1 MTSTLKVDQIQ
12 NSSGTDAIEISS
24 TGVVTAEVK
33 RTNIPYIQLL
43 HNVNANYSAG
53 ATISNWEIRQSNRIT
68 HSGGV
73 ITVPEDGLY
82 QVGISMIGASS
93 GGLYLYLN
101 NVKQFRI
108 SYGATGTSESWSVQS
123 GDCILMLNAND
134 NIKFVSENANNYYG
148 HAGAETVSSFYCY
161 MIG

>member
-1 MTSTLKVDQIQ
+1 MTSIIKVDQIQ
-12 NSSGTDAIEISS
+12 NVSGVDAIEISS
-24 TGVVTAEVK
+24 TGAVTAEVK

-43 HNVNANYSAG
+43 HNVNANYAAG
-53 ATISNWEIRQSNRIT
+53 AVVSNWEVRQSNRIT
-68 HSGGV
+68 HSAGV

-82 QVGISMIGASS
+82 QVGISMLNGTS

-101 NVKQFRI
+101 NVKQFRLAY
-108 SYGATGTSESWSVQS
+108 SAVGTGASWGTSS

-134 NIKFVSENANNYYG
+134 NIKFVVENAGNYYG